1 MNAITAIYPYKHS
14 GLWVFDD
21 ERVGLDKEP
30 FISGAD
36 VLIDRALEAK
46 GIRDGDK
53 GFRLL
58 FSGSQFPGYDFKL
71 TWVRQG
77 DGGNWYYSL
86 DFRMEGWLCP
96 ALFRYFEITPMELF
110 AKFEPRSTQLGG

>member
-1 MNAITAIYPYKHS
+1 MNAIMAIYPYKHS